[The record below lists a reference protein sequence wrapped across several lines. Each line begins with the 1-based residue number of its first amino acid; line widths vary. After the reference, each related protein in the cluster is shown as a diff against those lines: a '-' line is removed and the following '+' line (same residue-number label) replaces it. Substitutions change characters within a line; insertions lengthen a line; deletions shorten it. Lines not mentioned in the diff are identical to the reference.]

1 MMTNQEEKLLLS
13 DTIEELLEA
22 LDQHNYA
29 RITET
34 LAHLNAAEIAHI
46 LEAIPS
52 DSRVPVFNRAPESE
66 RGEVLLHIGD
76 VAAAELAEHVEAPAL
91 QELAEKLDS
100 SDIADLIDVLSD
112 ESVDDLLSGMSEQRR
127 QRIKATL
134 SYAEE
139 SAGRLM
145 QSDAVNVRPDVSAE
159 TALRYLRLLDD
170 VPSDTVV
177 LMVVDRDGSFKG
189 SVTILDLIRN
199 DEEVLIYEIMD
210 RDVRTLSPHDSESEV
225 AMLFENHDLIAAAVV
240 DDQGKFLGRIVIDD
254 VVDVIREQGEH
265 AFLGQAGLDDEEDLF
280 APMIPSARRR
290 AVWLAVNLLTAFLAA
305 WVIGLFE
312 ATLEQVVALAILM
325 PIVASMGGIAGS
337 QTLTLTIRG
346 IALGQVSS
354 SNARQLLNKELGIS
368 LLNGCLWSAVVGL
381 VSWFWFHNTTL
392 SYVISLAM
400 VLNMLVAALAGIMVP
415 LFLKQINLDPALSG
429 VVVVTTITDVVGFLA
444 FLGLATIFLL

>member
-1 MMTNQEEKLLLS
+1 MTNQEEKLLLS
-13 DTIEELLEA
+13 DSIEELLEA
-22 LDQHNYA
+22 LELNDF
-29 RITET
+29 
-34 LAHLNAAEIAHI
+34 AHISSILEQLNAAEIAHI

-52 DSRVPVFNRAPESE
+52 DSRLAVFIRAPQSMQ
-66 RGEVLLHIGD
+66 GDILLHIGD
-76 VAAAELAEHVEAPAL
+76 VAATELAGHLEGPAL
-91 QELAEKLDS
+91 KVLAEKLDS
-100 SDIADLIDVLSD
+100 SDLAELIEVLPE
-112 ESVDDLLSGMSEQRR
+112 ESVDDLLSGMSQQRR
-127 QRIKATL
+127 QRIETTL

-145 QSDAVNVRPDVSAE
+145 QSDAVNVRPDVNVE

-189 SVTILDLIRN
+189 CVTVLDLIRS
-199 DEEVLIYEIMD
+199 DEDVLIKEIMD
-210 RDVRTLSPHDSESEV
+210 QNVRTLSPHDSESEV

-240 DDQGKFLGRIVIDD
+240 DDQGVFLGRIVIDD

-290 AVWLAVNLLTAFLAA
+290 AVWLAVNLMTAFLAA

-312 ATLEQVVALAILM
+312 DALEKVVALAILM

-346 IALGQVSS
+346 IALGQVSA
-354 SNARQLLNKELGIS
+354 SNARMLLNKELGIS
-368 LLNGCLWSAVVGL
+368 LLNGLLWSAVVG
-381 VSWFWFHNTTL
+381 VITWFWFNDL
-392 SYVISLAM
+392 VVSYVISMAM
-400 VLNMLVAALAGIMVP
+400 VVNMLVAALAGIMVP
-415 LFLKQINLDPALSG
+415 LFLKQIHLDPALSG
-429 VVVVTTITDVVGFLA
+429 VVVVTTITDVVGFVA
-444 FLGLATIFLL
+444 FLGLASLFLL

>member
-1 MMTNQEEKLLLS
+1 MTNQEEKLLLS
-13 DTIEELLEA
+13 DSIEELLEA
-22 LDQHNYA
+22 LDQHDYA
-29 RITET
+29 RITAI
-34 LAHLNAAEIAHI
+34 LAQLNAAEIAHI

-52 DSRVPVFNRAPESE
+52 DSREHIFKRAPASE
-66 RGEVLLHIGD
+66 LGEILLEIGD
-76 VAAAELAEHVEAPAL
+76 VAAIELAGHIEAPAL
-91 QELAEKLDS
+91 KVLAEKLDTS
-100 SDIADLIDVLSD
+100 EIAELIDVLSD
-112 ESVDDLLSGMSEQRR
+112 ETVDDLLSSMSQQRR
-127 QRIKATL
+127 QRIEATL
-134 SYAEE
+134 SYPEE

-145 QSDAVNVRPDVSAE
+145 QSDAVNVRPDVSVE

-189 SVTILDLIRN
+189 IVTILDLLRS
-199 DEEVLIYEIMD
+199 DEDMLIHEIMD
-210 RDVRTLSPHDSESEV
+210 SDVRTLSPHASESEV
-225 AMLFENHDLIAAAVV
+225 TMLFETHDLIAAAVV
-240 DDQGKFLGRIVIDD
+240 DDAGKFLGRIVIDD

-312 ATLEQVVALAILM
+312 ATLDQVVALAILM

-368 LLNGCLWSAVVGL
+368 LINGCLWSVVVG
-381 VSWFWFHNTTL
+381 VVAWFWFQDL
-392 SYVISLAM
+392 VLAYVISLAM